1 MTGVSYTEL
10 WDFSS
15 RLLVVERLLGE
26 IRLIDGTPRDEY
38 RFQFVAAEHD
48 GAFERD
54 KTGTMLAVE
63 SGAPENGNREA
74 PSIEQCRRLNTKW
87 TICIRL
93 KPERSDLDNPQEFEI
108 R

>member
-26 IRLIDGTPRDEY
+26 IRLIEGTPRDEY

-63 SGAPENGNREA
+63 SGAPENGNRAA
-74 PSIEQCRRLNTKW
+74 PSIEPR
-87 TICIRL
+87 
-93 KPERSDLDNPQEFEI
+93 
-108 R
+108 